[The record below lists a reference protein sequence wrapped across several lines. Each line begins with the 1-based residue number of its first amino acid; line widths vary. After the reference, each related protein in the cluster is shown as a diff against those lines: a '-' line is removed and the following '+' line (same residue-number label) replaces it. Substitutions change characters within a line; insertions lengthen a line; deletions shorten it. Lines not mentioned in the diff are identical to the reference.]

1 MSSSLFYSKILLF
14 GEYGILKNSRGI
26 SIPYHK
32 YKGFL
37 SLGDISNIKVKKSN
51 DILIDFYKYLNSN
64 TIKNKFNLKQFKSD
78 IQSGLYFESSIPIGY
93 GIGSSGAL
101 VAALYDKYFI
111 KKVST
116 LKNIETKNFFLLKN
130 TFSIME
136 SFFHGESS
144 GLDPLN
150 SYLNSPILI
159 NSKKEIIDIKTLS
172 KNNNGNRGF
181 FLIDSGISSNTENS
195 VGQFLKAMKNK
206 SFEKVFEDKFID
218 LNDKCVE
225 FFIKGNY
232 KNLEICIKKLSRIVF
247 DNFKMVIP
255 NKFYEVWERGLKSE
269 NYFLKLCGSGGGGF
283 ILGFS
288 KDLKKTELLLN
299 KYNFKI
305 VYRF

>member
-26 SIPYHK
+26 SIPYHM

-37 SLGDISNIKVKKSN
+37 SLGDISNIRVKKSN

-159 NSKKEIIDIKTLS
+159 NSKKEIINIKTLS

-181 FLIDSGISSNTENS
+181 FFIDSGISSNTENS

-225 FFIKGNY
+225 FFINGNY
-232 KNLEICIKKLSRIVF
+232 KNLEISIKKLSRIVF

>member
-64 TIKNKFNLKQFKSD
+64 KIKNKFNLKQFNSD

-116 LKNIETKNFFLLKN
+116 LKNIETKKFFLLKN

-159 NSKKEIIDIKTLS
+159 NSKKEIINIKTLS
-172 KNNNGNRGF
+172 ENNNGNRGF

-225 FFIKGNY
+225 FFINGNY
-232 KNLEICIKKLSRIVF
+232 KNLEICIKKLSKIVF

-305 VYRF
+305 FYRF